1 VASAEAPSCCSACC
15 AVPIGRTIHYF
26 DIDLVADLQ
35 AHQSCAQLAMN
46 EGSLYLARMQGG
58 DASNAGRESAFF
70 NIKSVPEV
78 FAYFDALSYEL
89 SSMDLSAFRRNAMR
103 NDIVR
108 SDNTPTEH

>member
-1 VASAEAPSCCSACC
+1 MLTGDMRRPQRTARRRPTLTD
-15 AVPIGRTIHYF
+15 AVRVSPGT
-26 DIDLVADLQ
+26 
-35 AHQSCAQLAMN
+35 
-46 EGSLYLARMQGG
+46 QGG